1 MQALM
6 LKITGRKKGREYSKF
21 EKETKSLEKPGSRVN
36 ENVSRKGKAMKEGT
50 MSQSQK

>member
-21 EKETKSLEKPGSRVN
+21 EKETKSLEKQDSRVN

-50 MSQSQK
+50 TSQSQK